1 MASLLT
7 TEQLLEDRALTPL
20 LEATE
25 TGFAADL
32 LARVQRVCRGG
43 KEVSLLV
50 AGMGVQVLLLPFGGG
65 GDAKGEAWRAVLLL
79 VAHRYP
85 KVRKATADAL
95 YVHLLTYGEE
105 ALPPLPDDGAT
116 YLDADGNEAGAAA
129 ADPAA
134 ALEALNGLLLETP
147 WLDNADAHAKPARAA
162 MLATL
167 GLRPPQRGGGAG
179 GAREAAGAGGGDV
192 RESGGRGGAEFGR
205 SGARRCYSKSGDLLH
220 SLASLEVTEPRTH
233 KYHEIG
239 LVGAESSPRTR
250 RCACKAARGGGGDG
264 GRRRWIRDG
273 GREAEGRGAAAQRD

>member
-1 MASLLT
+1 MRGLVVSAGGKTESTMRAARAALQKHCAAAADLAAVGAALLGVLDESVATPDAHKRLALASLLT

-25 TGFAADL
+25 NGFAADL

-50 AGMGVQVLLLPFGGG
+50 AGMGVQVLLLPFGG

-129 ADPAA
+129 ADPGA

-167 GLRPPQRGGGAG
+167 GLRPPQQAAAPAAPAKPRGPEEGT
-179 GAREAAGAGGGDV
+179 
-192 RESGGRGGAEFGR
+192 
-205 SGARRCYSKSGDLLH
+205 Y
-220 SLASLEVTEPRTH
+220 ASLVGEVG
-233 KYHEIG
+233 Y
-239 LVGAESSPRTR
+239 
-250 RCACKAARGGGGDG
+250 
-264 GRRRWIRDG
+264 
-273 GREAEGRGAAAQRD
+273 

>member
-1 MASLLT
+1 MT

-20 LEATE
+20 LEAKE
-25 TGFAADL
+25 NGFAAEL
-32 LARVQRVCRGG
+32 LARVQRVVRGG

-65 GDAKGEAWRAVLLL
+65 GEAKGEAWRAVLLL

-85 KVRKATADAL
+85 KVRKATAEAL

-147 WLDNADAHAKPARAA
+147 WLDNADAHA
-162 MLATL
+162 
-167 GLRPPQRGGGAG
+167 
-179 GAREAAGAGGGDV
+179 E
-192 RESGGRGGAEFGR
+192 GR
-205 SGARRCYSKSGDLLH
+205 
-220 SLASLEVTEPRTH
+220 
-233 KYHEIG
+233 
-239 LVGAESSPRTR
+239 
-250 RCACKAARGGGGDG
+250 ARGRCSRRWGSGRRSRRRRRRRPRSRG
-264 GRRRWIRDG
+264 GRRR
-273 GREAEGRGAAAQRD
+273 GRTRVWWARWGTEFRRPAICY